1 MLGIKCCQEQ
11 GSLATSGKYCSLAYR
26 KIRLLGGTPSRW
38 AYDVPKEVERGTGLW
53 AGHMSQEFPLYLPQ
67 IWKQILFHKFIFSIC
82 ILKKKHLCC
91 LLIVYSLVPLSQLPR
106 KFEKHLQ
113 ILVFKLHQNY
123 LEL

>member
-1 MLGIKCCQEQ
+1 MG
-11 GSLATSGKYCSLAYR
+11 
-26 KIRLLGGTPSRW
+26 W
-38 AYDVPKEVERGTGLW
+38 AYVPRISTISSPNLETNTI
-53 AGHMSQEFPLYLPQ
+53 SQIHFFNLY
-67 IWKQILFHKFIFSIC
+67 F
-82 ILKKKHLCC
+82 KKKRLCC